1 MILTQVIVGRRPVIV
16 QFGIQILIP
25 AFYFNSLGV
34 QVDSLVKIIFMKC
47 IIASLFSGLCYGWN
61 NNQTKFVFFA

>member
-1 MILTQVIVGRRPVIV
+1 MILTQVIVGRCPVIV
-16 QFGIQILIP
+16 QFGIQILIL

-47 IIASLFSGLCYGWN
+47 IIASLFSGLCYG
-61 NNQTKFVFFA
+61 